1 MYYTRAIVMCG
12 WALLLLTTGMA
23 AVQFAWAPDASAQ
36 TEAPFTI
43 VPAMTKGP
51 ADAPVTIVEFSD
63 YQCPAC
69 RRAQQALSVVL
80 GEFPGRVRLVYKD
93 FPLRFHAGAEPAAV
107 AARCAAEHGRFWE
120 YHDFLWITQPAFA
133 RDDLLLY
140 ATRLGL
146 PREAFAACLDAGRYR
161 AAVAGDVREGHAAG
175 VTGTPTFFVNGRR
188 MVGIQSIETFR
199 EAVQDALDDA
209 GVKRR

>member
-1 MYYTRAIVMCG
+1 
-12 WALLLLTTGMA
+12 
-23 AVQFAWAPDASAQ
+23 
-36 TEAPFTI
+36 
-43 VPAMTKGP
+43 
-51 ADAPVTIVEFSD
+51 
-63 YQCPAC
+63 
-69 RRAQQALSVVL
+69 VL
-80 GEFPGRVRLVYKD
+80 AEFPGRVRLVYKD

-120 YHDFLWITQPAFA
+120 YHDFLFITQPAFS

-146 PREAFAACLDAGRYR
+146 PRDAFTACLDAGRYR
-161 AAVAGDVREGHAAG
+161 PAVRIDVSEGRAAG

-188 MVGIQSIETFR
+188 LVGIQSIETFR

-209 GVKRR
+209 GVKRP

>member
-1 MYYTRAIVMCG
+1 MYYTRAIVKRRP
-12 WALLLLTTGMA
+12 AILLLATLT
-23 AVQFAWAPDASAQ
+23 AVFSFAWAHATAAQ
-36 TEAPFTI
+36 TEALFT
-43 VPAMTKGP
+43 VNPAMTKGP

-69 RRAQQALSVVL
+69 RRAQEALSVVL

-188 MVGIQSIETFR
+188 MAGIQSIEAFR

-209 GVKRR
+209 GVKRP